1 MPDQQK
7 LGRYIIKREIARSN
21 DIVWEAIDPQM
32 GRRVAL
38 KELFMPQNSTHEQH
52 EERLRRFR
60 REAQAAG
67 RAMHPNIVTVFE
79 IGEAH
84 GRYFIA
90 MEYLEGDTLRQ
101 MLNQDGPVP
110 VNRAIHI
117 IQQVLAAL
125 AHAHRLS
132 VVHRDIK
139 PENIHILPEDTV
151 KITDFGI
158 ARISFEPNITI
169 NGQVFGT
176 PNYMAPEQISG
187 GTIDCRTDIFAVGIV
202 LLEMLTGQ
210 KPFAGDNL
218 QETSYNICHREPAYP
233 AGIQG
238 PLLAFIQRCLAKSP
252 DDRYSTAD
260 QALTAIGL
268 VQSTPHSQPIS
279 YNSPADQ
286 PAPTV
291 KAPYITQTPQAPS
304 GLTNYNIS
312 QTTMAQPPSSKIII
326 GLKATLLTCIILT
339 IIGFGVWMAF
349 KGFQTYEVGEKQKH
363 LDNILSMAMQS
374 HAAQE
379 YDTAIAQYSQVA
391 NDPDATPDQRN
402 TAKRNAATSA
412 MWAEDRELKQAKS
425 ATDLRMAYFYFKKAH
440 ESDAQYEDVTT
451 YINRNAIR
459 LHILNPD
466 SQSTVPVAPP
476 KEENI
481 TPPANPSDLTS
492 ANQYY
497 QNGLKAYNEGRS
509 EDALQQFNAAIRSA
523 PSSKT
528 ASDAAKMITQI
539 SFMKDQT
546 TSPN

>member
-1 MPDQQK
+1 MAEQQK

-38 KELFMPQNSTHEQH
+38 KELFMPPNSTHEQH

-79 IGEAH
+79 IGEDH

-101 MLNQDGPVP
+101 MLNQGGPVP
-110 VNRAIHI
+110 VDRAIHI
-117 IQQVLAAL
+117 TQQVLAAL

-187 GTIDCRTDIFAVGIV
+187 GPIDCRTDIFAVGIV

-210 KPFAGDNL
+210 KPFTGDNL

-238 PLLAFIQRCLAKSP
+238 PLLAFIQRCLAKNP
-252 DDRYSTAD
+252 DERYSSAD

-268 VQSTPHSQPIS
+268 VQSTPHAPPIS
-279 YNSPADQ
+279 YISPMDQ

-291 KAPYITQTPQAPS
+291 KAPYVTQTPQAPS

-312 QTTMAQPPSSKIII
+312 QTTMAQAPSSKLII
-326 GLKATLLTCIILT
+326 GLKATLLTCIILV
-339 IIGFGVWMAF
+339 IIGIGVWMAF
-349 KGFQTYEVGEKQKH
+349 KGFQTYELGERQKH
-363 LDNILSMAMQS
+363 LDNIIAMAMQS
-374 HAAQE
+374 H
-379 YDTAIAQYSQVA
+379 DTKDYNSAIEQFMLVA
-391 NDPDATPDQRN
+391 KDTDATPNQRSL
-402 TAKRNAATSA
+402 AKRNAAVSA
-412 MWAEDRELKQAKS
+412 LTAGHQARRSDDMLAAYNYYDRAHRADPEYEDAAKYLKDTELYLRKNNQPVPEPEAKS
-425 ATDLRMAYFYFKKAH
+425 EQKD
-440 ESDAQYEDVTT
+440 D
-451 YINRNAIR
+451 
-459 LHILNPD
+459 
-466 SQSTVPVAPP
+466 
-476 KEENI
+476 I
-481 TPPANPSDLTS
+481 TPPSSPNDLTS
-492 ANQYY
+492 ANAYY
-497 QNGLKAYNEGRS
+497 QNGLKAYNEGRQ
-509 EDALQQFNAAIRSA
+509 EEALQLFNAAIRSA
-523 PSSKT
+523 PSSQI
-528 ASDAAKMITQI
+528 ASDASKMITQI
-539 SFMKDQT
+539 SFIKSQPAT
-546 TSPN
+546 RN

>member
-1 MPDQQK
+1 MVDQQK

-79 IGEAH
+79 IGEDH

-110 VNRAIHI
+110 VHRAIHI
-117 IQQVLAAL
+117 TQQVLAAL

-158 ARISFEPNITI
+158 ARISFEPNITM

-238 PLLAFIQRCLAKSP
+238 PLLAFIQRCLAKDP

-279 YNSPADQ
+279 YNSPVDQ

-291 KAPYITQTPQAPS
+291 KAAYTTQTPQAPS

-312 QTTMAQPPSSKIII
+312 QTTMAQPPSSKLII
-326 GLKATLLTCIILT
+326 GLKATLLTCIIMT
-339 IIGFGVWMAF
+339 IIGIGVWMAF
-349 KGFQTYEVGEKQKH
+349 KGFQAYEISERQKN
-363 LDNILSMAMQS
+363 LDNIIAMAMQS
-374 HAAQE
+374 HDSKD
-379 YDTAIAQYSQVA
+379 YNSAIEQFMLVA
-391 NDPDATPDQRN
+391 KDIDATPNQRSQ
-402 TAKRNAATSA
+402 AKRNAAVSA
-412 MWAEDRELKQAKS
+412 LTAGHQALRAGDLLTAYNYYDR
-425 ATDLRMAYFYFKKAH
+425 AH
-440 ESDAQYEDVTT
+440 RADPDYEDAVKYLKSTET
-451 YINRNAIR
+451 LLRQNNQPIPE
-459 LHILNPD
+459 PD
-466 SQSTVPVAPP
+466 NTKSDN
-476 KEENI
+476 EENI
-481 TPPANPSDLTS
+481 TPPSNPNDLTS
-492 ANQYY
+492 ANVYY
-497 QNGLKAYNEGRS
+497 QNGLKAYNEGRP
-509 EDALQQFNAAIRSA
+509 EEALQQFNAAIRSA

-539 SFMKDQT
+539 SFMKSQPA
-546 TSPN
+546 SPN